1 MAARVALVAGEASGD
16 QLGGALLG
24 ALGPRLPGAEFA
36 GIGGPRMREQGL
48 QAWWGTGE
56 LSVMGLAEVL
66 RHLPRLLSLRRE
78 LQRRVLE
85 FRPDLYVGIDA
96 PDFNLRIERWLR
108 RRGIP
113 TAHYVSPTVWAW
125 RPGRVHKIAQA
136 TDLVLCLFPFE
147 PDFYAGH
154 GVNAVYVGHPLADRV
169 PLHTDA
175 AAARRALGLDTGDP
189 GDTRWVALLPGSRHA
204 EVSRLAGPMLAAAE
218 RLAAAHPGLRFVTA
232 LADPSLRPAFQAA
245 AAAHPGVRCTVV
257 EGRALDVMAAADV
270 VVCASGTA
278 TLEAMLV
285 NRPMVVVYRV
295 SPATWTM
302 GRALRLMRT
311 RWFALPNILA
321 GEPLVPELLQ
331 DEAHPGRIATE
342 VSRWL
347 DDADAR
353 VALSGR
359 FAAMHETLRQD
370 AAARSADAL
379 LEKIHDPA

>member
-16 QLGGALLG
+16 QLGGALLD
-24 ALGPRLPGAEFA
+24 ALSPRLPGAEFA
-36 GIGGPRMREQGL
+36 GIGGPRMREAGL
-48 QAWWGTGE
+48 DAWWGTRE

-66 RHLPRLLSLRRE
+66 RHLPRLLRLRRE
-78 LQRRVLE
+78 LQQRVLA

-125 RPGRVHKIAQA
+125 RPGRVRKIAAA

-154 GVNAVYVGHPLADRV
+154 GVKAVYVGHPLADRI
-169 PLHTDA
+169 PLHSDPV
-175 AAARRALGLDTGDP
+175 AARRSLGLEREDSGP
-189 GDTRWVALLPGSRHA
+189 ARWVALLPGSRHS

-218 RLAAAHPGLRFVTA
+218 RLAADDAGLRFVTA
-232 LADPSLRPAFQAA
+232 LADPSLRPAFETA
-245 AAAHPGVRCTVV
+245 AAAHPGVHCEVV

-285 NRPMVVVYRV
+285 KRPMVVVYRV
-295 SPATWTM
+295 SPATWAM
-302 GRALRLMRT
+302 GRSLRLMKT

-321 GEPLVPELLQ
+321 GEALVPELLQ
-331 DEAHPGRIATE
+331 DDAVPSRIAE
-342 VSRWL
+342 EISRWL
-347 DDADAR
+347 DDANAR
-353 VALSGR
+353 DALSQR
-359 FAAMHETLRQD
+359 FLDMHETLRQD
-370 AAARSADAL
+370 AAARSAEAL
-379 LEKIHDPA
+379 LEQIHDAA